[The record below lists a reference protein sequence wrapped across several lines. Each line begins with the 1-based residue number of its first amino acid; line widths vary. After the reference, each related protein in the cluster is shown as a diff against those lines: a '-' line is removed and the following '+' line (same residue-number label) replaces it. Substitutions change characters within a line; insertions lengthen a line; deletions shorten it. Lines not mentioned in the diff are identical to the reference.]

1 MASEVLFNVSMKNMN
16 LQELMTRIQLPEE
29 AQQEVFEYLLNESDY
44 LNWKEIFYKDAQGF
58 WEKWKMTENH
68 FQWILSFYLQL
79 VCEVYEE
86 YQKQKINDQ
95 IFKDTFFDITIW
107 AKECKRKYGF
117 YGLEEVEW
125 ISVSVR
131 MKLFRLGRLQF
142 EPIILEE
149 DFTGK
154 KFRFEKGRR
163 IFWKNI

>member
-95 IFKDTFFDITIW
+95 IFNDTFFILQSGQRNVNVNMVFMVW
-107 AKECKRKYGF
+107 KRWNG
-117 YGLEEVEW
+117 
-125 ISVSVR
+125 SVYLCV
-131 MKLFRLGRLQF
+131 
-142 EPIILEE
+142 
-149 DFTGK
+149 
-154 KFRFEKGRR
+154 
-163 IFWKNI
+163 